1 MNCLNLL
8 NSLGTPTVGKDFGDT
23 QTAEVDQEIK
33 KAAEDGE
40 QPSPAN
46 PNVDEVTVTITAKF
60 KLDFATSSHLPF
72 IAEGKKDYML
82 FTV

>member
-1 MNCLNLL
+1 MPPP
-8 NSLGTPTVGKDFGDT
+8 G

-46 PNVDEVTVTITAKF
+46 PNVDEVSVRITAKF
-60 KLDFATSSHLPF
+60 KLDFAASSHLPF
-72 IAEGKKDYML
+72 IAEGKKRLHVVYCLMVK
-82 FTV
+82 FSYQ